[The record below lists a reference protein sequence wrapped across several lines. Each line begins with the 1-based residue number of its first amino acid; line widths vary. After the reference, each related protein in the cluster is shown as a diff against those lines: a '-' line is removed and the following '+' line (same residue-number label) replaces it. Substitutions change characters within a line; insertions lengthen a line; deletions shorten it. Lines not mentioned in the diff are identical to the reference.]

1 MNDDYAYVFAIFFV
15 TLGPLK
21 TIPVFHALTYDSSR
35 AYSVHL
41 AIRAFVMSFALVLFI
56 AFSASENLSKWH
68 VGIDALMIAGGMIL
82 FVTALRS
89 ITDLELVSL
98 PEPSTSP
105 RPDGARPPWTGK
117 PTLSPLVIPT
127 IVTPAAVVAII
138 FFIARSA
145 GDQAFRHAVL
155 ATIGGIM
162 LLNLLGMLAARAVMR
177 RIGVPILQ
185 VIGWVF
191 SVLQA
196 GLAIQAM
203 LEALRRLQIIP

>member
-1 MNDDYAYVFAIFFV
+1 MNNDYAYVFAIFFV

-35 AYSVHL
+35 SYRLHL
-41 AIRAFVMSFALVLFI
+41 AIRSFVMSFALVLFI

-68 VGIDALMIAGGMIL
+68 VGIDALLIAGGLIL

-89 ITDLELVSL
+89 ITHLELMSL
-98 PEPSTSP
+98 PEQSQLAQPE
-105 RPDGARPPWTGK
+105 GAKPPWTGK

-138 FFIARSA
+138 FFIARSS
-145 GDQAFRHAVL
+145 GDDEFRQAVL

-162 LLNLLGMLAARAVMR
+162 LLNLVAMLVAGPIMR
-177 RIGVPILQ
+177 LIGVPILQ

-196 GLAIQAM
+196 GLAIQAI
-203 LEALRRLQIIP
+203 LEACRRLHIIA

>member
-1 MNDDYAYVFAIFFV
+1 MNNDYAYVFAIFFL

-21 TIPVFHALTYDSSR
+21 TIPVFHALTYGSSR
-35 AYSVHL
+35 SYRLHL
-41 AIRAFVMSFALVLFI
+41 AIRSFVMSFALVLFI

-68 VGIDALMIAGGMIL
+68 VGIDAVMIAGGLIL
-82 FVTALRS
+82 FTTALRS

-98 PEPSTSP
+98 PERPTSSL
-105 RPDGARPPWTGK
+105 PDGARPPWTGK
-117 PTLSPLVIPT
+117 PNLSPLVIPT

-145 GDQAFRHAVL
+145 GDDAFRQAVL

-162 LLNLLGMLAARAVMR
+162 LLNLLGMLAASAIMR
-177 RIGVPILQ
+177 VIGVPILQ

-196 GLAIQAM
+196 GLAIQAI
-203 LEALRRLQIIP
+203 LEACRRLQIIP